1 MIIVSKAALS
11 RQHRLWQNL
20 LPQVVPYYAMKSNP
34 DPTILKWLRETQ
46 TVRVDCASPGEMY
59 TAVKAGFTPQE
70 LLYANTMKG
79 MEDLKNAIQMGVTK
93 TTTDSVEG
101 VEQLYAAYKELDL
114 PPRLS
119 VIVRLAVD
127 DSQSRSP
134 FSIKYGA
141 TESEWLP
148 ILRLMNH
155 YKLPF
160 GGVSFHIGS
169 GSANPVA
176 FLKAIQMCRQ
186 FRRVAERPVPLVDI
200 GGGFLPSEPSF
211 TDVAKAIRTQIK
223 LWEDE
228 DVAAPNQWIA
238 EPGRFF
244 SAPTQSLTV
253 PILFKKSSENQVRYV
268 IDESIY
274 GQFSNIIF
282 DHGTPPWSVVRTG
295 SDSKPEPTKKKALF
309 FGRTC
314 DSLDLIAIQENAP
327 EYEVGDQLIFPFMG
341 AYTSAS
347 ATTFNGFALP
357 EKYYLNND
365 KITFAFNELGQ
376 DKSVLYPIQTT
387 SRVPLSTQLC

>member
-1 MIIVSKAALS
+1 
-11 RQHRLWQNL
+11 
-20 LPQVVPYYAMKSNP
+20 
-34 DPTILKWLRETQ
+34 
-46 TVRVDCASPGEMY
+46 MY
-59 TAVKAGFTPQE
+59 TALKAGFTPNE

-79 MEDLKNAIQMGVTK
+79 MEDLKNAIQIGITK

-101 VEQLYAAYKELDL
+101 IEQLHTAYKELDL
-114 PPRLS
+114 KPRIS

-141 TESEWLP
+141 TERDWLP

-160 GGVSFHIGS
+160 GGVSFHVGS
-169 GSANPVA
+169 GSSNPEA
-176 FLKAIQMCRQ
+176 FVKAIQMCRQ
-186 FRRVAERPVPLVDI
+186 FRQVVGHPIPMVDI
-200 GGGFLPSEPSF
+200 GGGFLPSEESF
-211 TDVAKAIRTQIK
+211 LPVAKAIRAQIK
-223 LWEDE
+223 LWETQE
-228 DVAAPNQWIA
+228 ISAPNRWIA

-253 PILFKKSSENQVRYV
+253 PILFKKSSEDRVRYV

-274 GQFSNIIF
+274 GQFSNIVF
-282 DHGTPPWSVVRTG
+282 DHGTPPWSVVRNS
-295 SDSKPEPTKKKALF
+295 SDATPTQSSKKAFF

-327 EYEVGDQLIFPFMG
+327 EYEVGDQLIFPWMG
-341 AYTSAS
+341 AYTNAS

-357 EKYYLNND
+357 EKYYVDND
-365 KITFAFNELGQ
+365 KITFAFNEQ
-376 DKSVLYPIQTT
+376 SNDTTVMYPIQTT
-387 SRVPLSTQLC
+387 SKVSLSTQRLA

>member
-11 RQHRLWQNL
+11 RQHRLWHNM

-34 DPTILKWLRETQ
+34 DPTILRWLRETES
-46 TVRVDCASPGEMY
+46 VRVDCASPGEMY
-59 TAVKAGFTPQE
+59 TAIKAGFTPQE

-101 VEQLYAAYKELDL
+101 VEQIHTAYKELEL

-141 TESEWLP
+141 TEREWLP

-176 FLKAIQMCRQ
+176 FTKAIQMCRQ
-186 FRRVAERPVPLVDI
+186 FRRTVERPIPLVDI
-200 GGGFLPSEPSF
+200 GGGFLPSEDSF
-211 TDVAKAIRTQIK
+211 TAVAKAIRTQIS

-228 DVAAPNQWIA
+228 DAAAPNQWIA

-244 SAPTQSLTV
+244 SAPTQSLSV
-253 PILFKKSSENQVRYV
+253 PILFKKSSEDQVRYV

-282 DHGTPPWSVVRTG
+282 DHGTPPWSVVRTH
-295 SDSKPEPTKKKALF
+295 SDSIGTPTKKKALF

-327 EYEVGDQLIFPFMG
+327 EYEVGDQLIFPWMG

-357 EKYYLNND
+357 EKYYLEND
-365 KITFAFNELGQ
+365 KITFAFNDLPQ
-376 DKSVLYPIQTT
+376 DKSIMYPIQTT
-387 SRVPLSTQLC
+387 SKVPLSSQLA